1 MSKLANFIGLATDK
15 CDFSVKKEDNQSD
28 KNCDT
33 ASILLCHFPTS
44 SSWQRPSGQGQA
56 FDQNSFLSSL
66 PRQSITCLLMRI
78 CEDFTCLQP
87 SKGLRW
93 NQINKANGSFGHA
106 GSLCRSFLYSNTEN
120 ASVLVICISQYCC
133 RLIWLVGF
141 YSSSTHKVFRD
152 EIMMYSKG
160 SDYIKARGIFEEILN
175 FIVVWLDGVG
185 FAGYPLWGEVRGSL
199 RRDGECWLSNLSRAM
214 LGSSQLLTCQN
225 LLPETTYEKPTT

>member
-1 MSKLANFIGLATDK
+1 
-15 CDFSVKKEDNQSD
+15 
-28 KNCDT
+28 
-33 ASILLCHFPTS
+33 
-44 SSWQRPSGQGQA
+44 
-56 FDQNSFLSSL
+56 
-66 PRQSITCLLMRI
+66 MRI

-93 NQINKANGSFGHA
+93 NQSNKANGSFGHA

-141 YSSSTHKVFRD
+141 YSSSTQKVFRD

-175 FIVVWLDGVG
+175 FIVV
-185 FAGYPLWGEVRGSL
+185 
-199 RRDGECWLSNLSRAM
+199 
-214 LGSSQLLTCQN
+214 
-225 LLPETTYEKPTT
+225 